1 MTDTAYRALAIVGV
15 SAVLPDAP
23 DAATFWRNVRDGRYS
38 IGEVDPKRWDPALYY
53 DPDPSVPDKTY
64 SKLGGFVRDW
74 DWDPMGWRL
83 PIPPKVA
90 DSMDEA
96 QKWAIACARAV
107 LLDFGWPDRKLDLE
121 STAVVLGNAMSGEQH
136 YLTALRIHLPRFEKV
151 LAEAP
156 SFEALPADV
165 RRAITGEV
173 HERFADGIPNITE
186 DTMPGELSNV
196 MAGRIANLFDL
207 HGPNFVCD
215 AACAAA
221 LSAIDAAADGLIERQ
236 YDAVIVGGVDRN
248 MGPEPYVKFSKI
260 GALSATGTRPYAEGA
275 DGFVMGEGASF
286 FVLKRLADAERDGD
300 RIYAVLRGIGGASDG
315 KGKGITAPNPKGQQL
330 AIQRA
335 WRRAGLSPAGVG
347 LIEGHGTSTRVGDVV
362 EVQSLNEIFGN
373 FGLPPRSVPL
383 GSVKSNIGHLKG
395 AAGAAGLLKTVM
407 ALHEKELPPSLGFG
421 KPNPNIDFDAT
432 PFYVNTESKPW
443 DAPADGVRRAG
454 VSAFGFGGT
463 NFHAVL
469 EEHLPG
475 RLTSER
481 TVVPV
486 SGLRTAPADAGV
498 DTRPPPRGALV
509 LGEHSV
515 DALRSRLEQVLEA
528 ARQGTAPP
536 PRPPVEA
543 DLRAPER
550 LVIDYGDA
558 AELASRAE
566 RALKALAADAPNVWN
581 AVRAQGVFRGCGA
594 APKIAF
600 LYTGQGSQYPNMLRE
615 LRERE
620 PIVRET
626 FAEADRV
633 MSPHLPRP
641 LSEYIFPDPADEA
654 AVKQADAELR
664 RTEITQPAVLTV
676 DTALTRM
683 LASYG
688 IVPDVVMGHSLG
700 EYGALVAAGALP
712 FEDALLAVSARGREM
727 ADLEVE
733 DVGRMA
739 AVLAPLETVQEVV
752 DATEGNVV
760 VANVNSRTQAVIGGA
775 TEPVTRA
782 IAAFEERELRVVPL
796 NVSHAFHT
804 TIVAPASEP
813 LRRTLEGLRL
823 AAPEIPLV
831 GNVHGTLYPTGPDA
845 RERILDLLAEQVASP
860 VQFVKGLETLYAEGV
875 RVALEVGPKK
885 ALHGFASD
893 VLGDR
898 EDFVA
903 LFSNHPKVGD
913 IASLNQALCGCWAA
927 GLGLG
932 TREEEIAEAPAPVHV
947 VSAPLPAA
955 PPRAVTPAV
964 TLPTDRYTELGRL
977 FAEFLD
983 RGQRI
988 LGAGETTATPGEPSV
1003 VTGVGLGLPGGERVF
1018 DDTNVERILDGRQAI
1033 DVIPSPLRA
1042 AMVDKHITRL
1052 VKGSAEG
1059 PHFEAISGQEDVIKL
1074 AARAGAFD
1082 IESEFGVSGDRV
1094 PALDR
1099 VTQLAMAAG
1108 IEALRDAGI
1117 PLVQRYRTTTKG
1129 TFLPERWMLP
1139 DALRD
1144 ETGVIFAA
1152 AFPGY
1157 DAFANE
1163 LTRYHQDRG
1172 RRTQA
1177 EALESVRARAVEE
1190 GGEESVLVRDLD
1202 HRLHELHREID
1213 ENAYEFDRRFLF
1225 RVLPMGHSQFA
1236 EYIGARGP
1244 NTHINSACAS
1254 TTQAFAL
1261 AEDWIRSGR
1270 CRRVV
1275 VIAADDATGDDL
1287 LEWIGAGFL
1296 ATGAAATDEVVENAA
1311 LPFDRRR
1318 HGMILGMGAVGIV
1331 VEQPSCAAERGLA
1344 PLCEVLSTVTAN
1356 SAFHGT
1362 RLDVEHIESVMERV
1376 IAQAE
1381 QRFGLD
1387 RAEIARELLF
1397 VSHET
1402 YTPARGG
1409 SASAEVHA
1417 LRRVFGDAADAI
1429 VVANTKGLT
1438 GHPMGVGIE
1447 DAVAITALETGIVPP
1462 VPNFREPDPELG
1474 PLHLSRGGAYP
1485 IRYALRLGAG
1495 FGSQISLTLLR
1506 QAAPVG
1512 GQRPEPDAR
1521 GFQSRLAD
1529 EAGFARWLGQVSGD
1543 AEAELEVVDRTL
1555 RVVDRGPMT
1564 TARAAR
1570 AAAAAPTPVAPTKAA
1585 TAPASPTTA
1594 APVAAAAP
1602 APVAPPEP
1610 TTAAAP
1616 AGDDDEAEVRARV
1629 LAIVA
1634 EKTGYPEDMLDLDL
1648 DLEADLG
1655 IDTVKQAETF
1665 GIDTVKQAETFAAIR
1680 EGWGIP
1686 RDENLQL
1693 RDYPTLAHA
1702 VQFVLERRPGGP
1714 PATES
1719 PSEAAAPQPGTDAP
1733 QPSAA
1738 APAGDDD
1745 EAEVRAR
1752 VLAIVAEKTGYPEDM
1767 LDLDLDLE
1775 ADLGIDTVKQAET
1788 FENLQLRDY
1797 PTLAHA
1803 VRFVLER
1810 RPAAPAAEEAV
1821 AEAES
1826 KTIEEPASGVRLRV
1840 PSVVPRPD
1848 LSHCK
1853 PTGVTLD
1860 EGQRVVLLSDR
1871 GGVGRALG
1879 RRLEQRGVTTL
1890 ALEPELEPSA
1900 VSDRVEAWRQEGPI
1914 HGVYWLPALDAAGEA
1929 SALSP
1934 DEWREGL
1941 RVRVKL
1947 LYATA
1952 RALYEELGEAGRF
1965 FVSATRLGGCH
1976 GYDDEGALHP
1986 MGGAVVGFTKALARE
2001 RPEAL
2006 AKAVDF
2012 PATRKTAEL
2021 ADALIAET
2029 LSDPGCVEVGVTGSR
2044 RVAVGLCDVPASA
2057 GGGVTLGPDTVAL
2070 VTGAAG
2076 GIVSAITGDL
2086 ARGGVG
2092 TFHLL
2097 DLSPAPDPDDP
2108 DVAQF
2113 DEDREALKRVL
2124 FERLKEGG
2132 GRVTPV
2138 QVERELARVERLHE
2152 AAAALRAITAAGG
2165 RAHWHQVDLTDADAV
2180 AKVIERVREES
2191 GRIDVLLH
2199 AAGLEVS
2206 RPLPDKKPE
2215 EFDRV
2220 FDVKCDGWFHL
2231 LRATQGLPLGA
2242 VVLFSSIAG
2251 RFGNAGQTD
2260 YSAANDLL
2268 CKFASSLR
2276 RSHPETRAFAV
2287 DWTAWAQIGMASRG
2301 SIPEIMARAGI
2312 DMMAPE
2318 DGVPLVRRLLERGG
2332 DEREF
2337 LAAGELGVLLTE
2349 RDETGGLAPPDA
2361 AQQGPMVGR
2370 ADSLGVWQGLHVVTR
2385 LDPTEQ
2391 PFLNDHRID
2400 GTAVLPGVMGV
2411 EAFVEAAR
2419 LPFPELPLAAVEDVT
2434 FAAPFK
2440 FYRDEPRE
2448 VEILADFAL
2457 DGDDVVADCRLVGQR
2472 QLPGRDEPQVTT
2484 HFTAR
2489 VRLGPREE
2497 ALETR
2502 APAPGAEGAVLEA
2515 ADLYGVYFHGPAYQV
2530 VGSAW
2535 HADGSVVARLAEG
2548 LPANHTPAERPL
2560 ATRPRLLELCFQA
2573 AGAQEIATTGRMG
2586 LPQRIARVRFAS
2598 GERDGANLGDA
2609 KKAYAVV
2616 AAREPGA
2623 AADVVVLDPEGHVQ
2637 VQLEGYE
2644 TAALPVPLDAPSL
2657 REALLA

>member
-1 MTDTAYRALAIVGV
+1 MNDTTHRALAIVGV

-23 DAATFWRNVRDGRYS
+23 DARTFWQNVLDGRYS
-38 IGEVDPKRWDPALYY
+38 IGDVAPSRWDPDLYY

-64 SKLGGFVRDW
+64 SKLGGFVHEW
-74 DWDPMGWRL
+74 EWDPMGWRL

-96 QKWAIACARAV
+96 QKWAVACARAV

-136 YLTALRIHLPRFEKV
+136 YLTALRIHLPRFEKT
-151 LAEAP
+151 LAAVP

-165 RRAITGEV
+165 RQAITGEM
-173 HERFADGIPNITE
+173 HERFADGIPSITE
-186 DTMPGELSNV
+186 DTMPGELSNC

-207 HGPNFVCD
+207 QGPNFVCD

-260 GALSATGTRPYAEGA
+260 GALSATGTRPFAEGA
-275 DGFVMGEGASF
+275 DGFVMGEGAAF
-286 FVLKRLADAERDGD
+286 FLLKRLADAERDGD

-315 KGKGITAPNPKGQQL
+315 KGKGITAPNPRGQQL

-335 WRRAGLSPAGVG
+335 WRRAGVSPQGVG

-362 EVQSLNEIFGN
+362 EVQSLNEIFGSV
-373 FGLPPRSVPL
+373 GLPSHSVPL

-407 ALHEKELPPSLGFG
+407 ALHEKVLPPSLGFA
-421 KPNPNIDFDAT
+421 KPNPNIDFDQT
-432 PFYVNTESKPW
+432 PFYVNTEAKPW
-443 DAPADGVRRAG
+443 DTPADGVRRAG

-481 TVVPV
+481 TMVPV
-486 SGLRTAPADAGV
+486 AGLRNAPAEPALDAKA
-498 DTRPPPRGALV
+498 PPRGAVV
-509 LGEHSV
+509 LGERTV
-515 DALRSRLEQVLEA
+515 DALRARLEQLLDA
-528 ARQGTAPP
+528 ARRGEAPP
-536 PRPPVEA
+536 PCPPAET

-550 LVIDYGDA
+550 IAIDYGDA
-558 AELASRAE
+558 GELATRAE
-566 RALKALAADAPNVWN
+566 RALKALAADAPNMWN
-581 AVRAQGVFRGCGA
+581 AVRAQGIFRGRGA

-615 LRERE
+615 LRERD

-633 MSPHLPRP
+633 MAPHLERP
-641 LSEYIFPDPADEA
+641 LSEYIFPDPEDEA
-654 AVKQADAELR
+654 AVAQADAELR

-676 DTALTRM
+676 DTALTRL
-683 LASYG
+683 LASHG
-688 IVPDVVMGHSLG
+688 IVPDLVMGHSLG

-727 ADLEVE
+727 AGLEVE

-739 AVLAPLETVQEVV
+739 AVFAPLETVQEIV

-775 TEPVTRA
+775 SEPVTRA
-782 IAAFEERELRVVPL
+782 IAAFEARDVRVVPL

-813 LRRTLEGLRL
+813 LRRTLDGLRL

-845 RERILDLLAEQVASP
+845 RARILDLLAEQVASP

-885 ALHGFASD
+885 ALHGFATD
-893 VLGDR
+893 VLGGH
-898 EDFVA
+898 EDFVP

-913 IASLNQALCGCWAA
+913 VASLNQALCGCWAA
-927 GLGLG
+927 GLGIG
-932 TREEEIAEAPAPVHV
+932 TAESKAMEMRESAPARAAA
-947 VSAPLPAA
+947 APLLAPEPTPSVPRTAA
-955 PPRAVTPAV
+955 G
-964 TLPTDRYTELGRL
+964 LPTDRYTELGRL
-977 FAEFLD
+977 FAEFLE

-988 LGAGETTATPGEPSV
+988 LGSEDPQTPRGEPCV

-1074 AARAGAFD
+1074 AARAGALD
-1082 IESEFGVSGDRV
+1082 LEAEFGISGERI

-1099 VTQLAMAAG
+1099 VTQLAMGAG
-1108 IEALRDAGI
+1108 VEALRDAGI
-1117 PLVQRYRTTTKG
+1117 PLVQHYRTTTKG

-1139 DALRD
+1139 DTLRD
-1144 ETGVIFAA
+1144 ETGVIFAS
-1152 AFPGY
+1152 AFPGF
-1157 DAFANE
+1157 DAFADE

-1172 RRTQA
+1172 RRAQA
-1177 EALESVRARAVEE
+1177 EALEAVRARAVEE

-1202 HRLHELHREID
+1202 HRLHELHRQIE
-1213 ENAYEFDRRFLF
+1213 ENDYQFDRRFLF
-1225 RVLPMGHSQFA
+1225 RILPMAHAQFA
-1236 EYIGARGP
+1236 EHIGARGP

-1261 AEDWIRSGR
+1261 AEDWIQCGR

-1275 VIAADDATGDDL
+1275 VIAADDATGDAL

-1318 HGMILGMGAVGIV
+1318 HGMILGMGAVGVV
-1331 VEQPSCAAERGLA
+1331 VESPACAAERGLR
-1344 PLCEVLSTVTAN
+1344 PICEVLSTVTAN

-1362 RLDVEHIESVMERV
+1362 RLDVEHIEGVMERV

-1387 RAEIARELLF
+1387 RREVARELVF

-1462 VPNFREPDPELG
+1462 VPNFRDPDPELG

-1506 QAAPVG
+1506 LVAPADG
-1512 GQRPEPDAR
+1512 RRPEPDAR
-1521 GFQSRLAD
+1521 GFQTRIAD
-1529 EAGFARWLGQVSGD
+1529 AAGFAAWLGRVTGD
-1543 AEAELEVVDRTL
+1543 PEAELEVVSRTL

-1564 TARAAR
+1564 KARAAR
-1570 AAAAAPTPVAPTKAA
+1570 AAGAE
-1585 TAPASPTTA
+1585 APAA
-1594 APVAAAAP
+1594 RQP
-1602 APVAPPEP
+1602 APVAPQPPPATPIE
-1610 TTAAAP
+1610 AAAHAP
-1616 AGDDDEAEVRARV
+1616 AVAEAPAPSASPRGDDDEAAVRERV
-1629 LAIVA
+1629 LAIVS
-1634 EKTGYPEDMLDLDL
+1634 EKTGYPADMLELDL

-1665 GIDTVKQAETFAAIR
+1665 AAIR
-1680 EGWGIP
+1680 EAWGIP

-1693 RDYPTLAHA
+1693 RDYPTLAHC
-1702 VQFVLERRPGGP
+1702 VRFVLERRPGGP
-1714 PATES
+1714 PAETTS
-1719 PSEAAAPQPGTDAP
+1719 AEAAAPAAP

-1738 APAGDDD
+1738 APVVDDD
-1745 EAEVRAR
+1745 EAAVRER
-1752 VLAIVAEKTGYPEDM
+1752 VLAIVSEKTGYPADM
-1767 LDLDLDLE
+1767 LELDLDLE

-1788 FENLQLRDY
+1788 FAAIREAWGIPRDENLQLRDY
-1797 PTLAHA
+1797 PTLAHC

-1810 RPAAPAAEEAV
+1810 RPASPAAATAAEE
-1821 AEAES
+1821 EP
-1826 KTIEEPASGVRLRV
+1826 TPPGEPASSVQLRV
-1840 PSVVPRPD
+1840 PTVVPRPD
-1848 LSHCK
+1848 LVLCK
-1853 PTGVTLD
+1853 PTGVTLA
-1860 EGQRVVLLSDR
+1860 EGDRVVLMPDR
-1871 GGVGRALG
+1871 GGVGRALA
-1879 RRLEQRGVTTL
+1879 RRLEQRGVAVL
-1890 ALEPELEPSA
+1890 ALDPSLAADGVLE
-1900 VSDRVEAWRQEGPI
+1900 RLETWKGEGPV
-1914 HGVYWLPALDAAGEA
+1914 HGLYWLPALDGEGDA
-1929 SALSP
+1929 VALSP
-1934 DEWREGL
+1934 AEWRAGL
-1941 RVRVKL
+1941 ALRVKL
-1947 LYATA
+1947 LYTTV
-1952 RALYEELGEAGRF
+1952 RALYDEFGAAGRF
-1965 FVSATRLGGCH
+1965 VVSATRLGGRH

-2006 AKAVDF
+2006 VKAVDF
-2012 PATRKTAEL
+2012 AATRKTAEL
-2021 ADALIAET
+2021 AEALLGET
-2029 LSDPGCVEVGVTGSR
+2029 LQDPGCVEVGIEGAQR
-2044 RVAVGLCDVPASA
+2044 LAVGLRDAPAA
-2057 GGGVTLGPDTVAL
+2057 EGPGVELGPDTVAL

-2076 GIVSAITGDL
+2076 GIVSAITADL
-2086 ARGGVG
+2086 AGAGVG

-2097 DLSPAPDPDDP
+2097 DLTPEPDPSDP
-2108 DVAQF
+2108 DLARL
-2113 DEDREALKRVL
+2113 DEDREGLKRIL
-2124 FERLKEGG
+2124 FERLKQGG
-2132 GRVTPV
+2132 ARVTPV

-2152 AAAALRAITAAGG
+2152 AAAALRAIAAAGG
-2165 RAHWHQVDLTDADAV
+2165 KAHWHQVDLTDADAV
-2180 AKVIERVREES
+2180 AEVIGRVQEQS

-2231 LRATQGLPLGA
+2231 LRAIHELPLGA

-2268 CKFASSLR
+2268 CKFASNLR
-2276 RSHPETRAFAV
+2276 RTHPATRALAI

-2312 DMMAPE
+2312 DMLAPE
-2318 DGVPLVRRLLERGG
+2318 DGVPLVRQLLQRGG
-2332 DEREF
+2332 EERECV
-2337 LAAGELGVLLTE
+2337 AAGALGVLLAE
-2349 RDETGGLAPPDA
+2349 RDETGGLDVARLDA
-2361 AQQGPMVGR
+2361 ARLGPMLGR
-2370 ADSLGVWQGLHVVTR
+2370 VETLDVWRGLRVVTR
-2385 LDPTEQ
+2385 LDPAEQ

-2419 LPFPELPLAAVEDVT
+2419 LPFPDLPLVAVEDVA

-2448 VEILADFAL
+2448 VEIQVDFGF
-2457 DGDDVVADCRLVGQR
+2457 DGDDVVADCRLVGR
-2472 QLPGRDEPQVTT
+2472 RELPGRDEPQETI
-2484 HFTAR
+2484 HFTGR
-2489 VRLGPREE
+2489 VRLAARGAELERRE
-2497 ALETR
+2497 
-2502 APAPGAEGAVLEA
+2502 PAPEASGAVLAPAE
-2515 ADLYGVYFHGPAYQV
+2515 LYRFYFHGPAYQV
-2530 VGSAW
+2530 VGGAW
-2535 HADGSVVARLAEG
+2535 HAEGAVVASLARD
-2548 LPANHTPAERPL
+2548 LPAHHAPGERPL
-2560 ATRPRLLELCFQA
+2560 ATHPRLLELCFQA
-2573 AGAQEIATTGRMG
+2573 AGAQEIAASGRMG
-2586 LPQRIARVRFAS
+2586 LPQRIARVRFAP
-2598 GERDGANLGDA
+2598 EPAEDA
-2609 KKAYAVV
+2609 CAVV
-2616 AAREPGA
+2616 LPRAPGA
-2623 AADVVVLDPEGHVQ
+2623 SAEVVVVDPEGRVRVH
-2637 VQLEGYE
+2637 LEGYE
-2644 TAALPVPLDAPSL
+2644 TAALPSPLDAPPL